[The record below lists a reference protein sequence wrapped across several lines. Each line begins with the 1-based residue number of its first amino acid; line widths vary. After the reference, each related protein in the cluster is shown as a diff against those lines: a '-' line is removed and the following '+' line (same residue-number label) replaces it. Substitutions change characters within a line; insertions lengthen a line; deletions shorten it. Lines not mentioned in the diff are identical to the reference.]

1 MSFSSCK
8 WKQSTSENIA
18 DTSVDVYETET
29 SLLYS
34 RRKIYILKFLL
45 GILDQQAAYEVLC
58 QLTGVTEILFVEVVV
73 DARDVGQGLLLGLAQ
88 ERRSAAQATGADKR
102 IRVIRTTWR
111 RREAVY
117 VAADV
122 NNGS

>member
-1 MSFSSCK
+1 
-8 WKQSTSENIA
+8 
-18 DTSVDVYETET
+18 
-29 SLLYS
+29 
-34 RRKIYILKFLL
+34 LKFLL